1 MSEENIPVWKRLGSK
16 IALGVF
22 ALLVVAGLL
31 AFVSQPA
38 VREGLFGAHAWKVVA
53 NLLDEGT
60 QKGPL
65 SVVSAWW
72 NPDTSQIQLSRAEAM
87 SRYQLRLV
95 ARSLDNF
102 FRLLLTDTVKVVDHE
117 VFRAMLSEGA
127 HDPFQES
134 HAILKEYLQG
144 NLDVMEIS
152 VWTRGGVRVSSMRYK
167 SSPEY
172 LLSPNLLARLD
183 QRDNVLLKHSSTPN
197 LVLVSAIRRKGKVVG
212 AVSQTLSP
220 LFFTKILDFLGVN
233 QHVFYLR
240 NREGDLVVDN
250 YGASQ
255 FVARRE
261 SGPSYAFYRKFTTA
275 KETSLTLKIDQVDY
289 DLGVIVEKNN
299 LAGHLLAFGIL
310 LLCVYLALLIVQ
322 LLWKHA
328 GRLAVAA
335 WRTRRQA
342 LPSPTEPPAAI
353 LSPAAHDALEKELER
368 LRIRESSR
376 TEP

>member
-1 MSEENIPVWKRLGSK
+1 MSEENIPIWKRLGSK

-22 ALLVVAGLL
+22 ALLMAAGLL

-38 VREGLFGAHAWKVVA
+38 VREGLFGAHAWKVVS

-65 SVVSAWW
+65 SVVSSWW
-72 NPDTSQIQLSRAEAM
+72 SPDSSQLQLSREEAM

-117 VFRAMLSEGA
+117 VFRALLSEGG

-134 HAILKEYLQG
+134 HAVLKGYLQD
-144 NLDVMEIS
+144 NLDVMEVS
-152 VWTRGGVRVSSMRYK
+152 VWTREGVRVSSMRYK
-167 SSPEY
+167 SASEY

-197 LVLVSAIRRKGKVVG
+197 LVLISAIRRKGKVVG

-299 LAGHLLAFGIL
+299 LAGHLLAFGFL
-310 LLCVYLALLIVQ
+310 LLCVYLALLLVQ
-322 LLWKHA
+322 LLWRHA
-328 GRLAVAA
+328 GRLGVAA
-335 WRTRRQA
+335 WRTRRRS

-353 LSPAAHDALEKELER
+353 LSPAAHDALEQELAR
-368 LRIRESSR
+368 LRTRESARS
-376 TEP
+376 EP

>member
-1 MSEENIPVWKRLGSK
+1 MSQEPLPIWKRLGAK
-16 IALGVF
+16 IALGCA
-22 ALLVVAGLL
+22 ALVLAGGLL
-31 AFVSQPA
+31 AVFSQPA
-38 VREGLFGAHAWKVVA
+38 LRESLFGAHAWRIVG

-65 SVVSAWW
+65 AMVNAWW
-72 NPDTSQIQLSRAEAM
+72 SPDTSQIPLSREESL

-102 FRLLLTDTVKVVDHE
+102 FRLLLTDTVKLVDHE
-117 VFRAMLSEGA
+117 VFRALLAEGG

-134 HAILKEYLQG
+134 HGLLKEYLQD
-144 NLDVMEIS
+144 NLDVMEVS
-152 VWTRGGVRVSSMRYK
+152 VWTRDGVRISSMRYK
-167 SSPEY
+167 SAPEY
-172 LLSPNLLARLD
+172 LISPNLLARLD
-183 QRDNVLLKHSSTPN
+183 QRDNVLIKHSSSPN

-299 LAGHLLAFGIL
+299 LAGHLLALGL
-310 LLCVYLALLIVQ
+310 LMLCIYLALLLVQ
-322 LLWKHA
+322 LLWKHV
-328 GRLAVAA
+328 GRLAKAA
-335 WRTRRQA
+335 WEARRA
-342 LPSPTEPPAAI
+342 PDRAERPTPAI
-353 LSPAAHDALEKELER
+353 LSPAAHDALEEELAR
-368 LRIRESSR
+368 LRLRE
-376 TEP
+376 TPPQPEP